1 MIDYPMRRKDDG
13 SSEDATIR
21 GWRSFRRR
29 GAPETAGEAV
39 AAVVVVVVGAV
50 VDVVI
55 VVAVAARYDA
65 LDAPP
70 DFRGAR
76 NRRAVGGDDG
86 VGFPNAVAGIP
97 DAVVV

>member
-29 GAPETAGEAV
+29 GAPETAGVAVVAV
-39 AAVVVVVVGAV
+39 AVVGAV
-50 VDVVI
+50 F